1 METITTLRDRYTA
14 LKQEEPRLRIRDAAT
29 RLEVGEAE
37 LVALDCGN
45 SVTRLDISDWHSF
58 IRALKPLGKVMVLT
72 RNEFCVH
79 EKTGE
84 YEFIPESGAHVGLVT
99 GKDIDLRLFYKSWDS
114 AFAVEIENPRGGM
127 MRSFQFF
134 DSAGTAIH
142 KVYLRNEE
150 GLNEFRSL
158 TERFRAEDQGDSQV
172 TAPLSKSSSD
182 IEPTEETKE
191 ALIADWSALEDTHQ
205 FFMLLRKHKISRL
218 NAIQVAEGHFTQ
230 RVGNDA
236 AAKILEGAAEKGAPI
251 MVFVGNEGA
260 IQIHTGPVQ
269 KTARMGDWMN
279 VMDPG
284 FNLHLLES
292 GIATSWIVE
301 KPTKDGTVTSLEVL
315 DQEGETIV
323 QFFGERKPGKP
334 EREDWRD
341 LLADLIAEQA

>member
-1 METITTLRDRYTA
+1 METITTLRERYEA
-14 LKQEEPRLRIRDAAT
+14 LKAEEPRLRIRDAAT

-37 LVALDCGN
+37 LLALDCGN
-45 SVTRLDISDWHSF
+45 TVTRLRVEDWHKF
-58 IRALKPLGKVMVLT
+58 IIALKSLGKVMVLT

-79 EKTGE
+79 EKTGKYE
-84 YEFIPESGAHVGLVT
+84 YIPESGGHVGLVT
-99 GKDIDLRLFYKSWDS
+99 GKDIDLRLFYKGWKSV
-114 AFAVEIENPRGGM
+114 FAVEIENPRGGM

-150 GLNEFRSL
+150 GLAEFRSL
-158 TERFRAEDQGDSQV
+158 IERFRSEDQGENQATCPVSVSRDDV
-172 TAPLSKSSSD
+172 
-182 IEPTEETKE
+182 EPTEETKK
-191 ALIADWSALEDTHQ
+191 ALLADWAALEDTHQ
-205 FFMLLRKHKISRL
+205 FFTLLRKHKISRL
-218 NAIQVAEGHFTQ
+218 NAIEAAEGRFTQ
-230 RVGNDA
+230 RVGNDSS
-236 AAKILEGAAEKGAPI
+236 AKILEAAAEKGAPI

-292 GIATSWIVE
+292 GIDSSWIVE
-301 KPTKDGTVTSLEVL
+301 KPTKDGVVTALEVL
-315 DQEGETIV
+315 DKDGETIV

-334 EREDWRD
+334 EREDWRE
-341 LLADLIAEQA
+341 LIGAL